1 MTKNKIISLLRQRHI
16 KEQLIDAGMTHLR
29 LFGSYAPDEAT
40 EESDIDLLYTYDIWS
55 RKDFSRW
62 AYGQFEHLKERLGKD
77 VDLVSK
83 DYIDDLIKDNVLSSS
98 VSIY

>member
-40 EESDIDLLYTYDIWS
+40 EESDIDLLYTYDI
-55 RKDFSRW
+55 
-62 AYGQFEHLKERLGKD
+62 
-77 VDLVSK
+77 
-83 DYIDDLIKDNVLSSS
+83 
-98 VSIY
+98 